1 MEAALAF
8 LFVLLAPILL
18 IPFVFVAYLLVGGIF
33 AVVKMRVVNKVVDR
47 KRSHANLGQVR
58 ARSTSN
64 LR

>member
-47 KRSHANLGQVR
+47 KRSHANLGRV
-58 ARSTSN
+58 
-64 LR
+64 